1 MSLAPAKNI
10 TLPASLTIPSIPKI
24 LQRMNAMLGDPNCG
38 VSEIANVVAEDAP
51 IAAKVLKIANS
62 SYYGLRERCLSTQG
76 ASAVL
81 GLRVLKN
88 VVTQASV
95 IKQYEHLGQTGFD
108 INGLWKSSIVTA
120 QACSLAARRSRRPL
134 ELKPDE
140 FYTCG
145 LLQDLGQF
153 VLLDSL
159 KEKYVEMTV
168 RAKNE
173 RLPIQVIE
181 QQALGYNHTDVG
193 HQVAVRWGLPPSVAA
208 AIGYHHGP
216 PNIVNENPVL
226 MLAART
232 NMLVAR
238 IVEGNLA
245 GAIAGFDTST
255 LGSLGLAQDDLEEM
269 VNFVQG
275 ALKSTEV

>member
-1 MSLAPAKNI
+1 MTLAPVKNV
-10 TLPASLTIPSIPKI
+10 TLPASLSIPSIPKI
-24 LQRMNAMLGDPNCG
+24 LQRMNAMLEDPNCG
-38 VSEIANVVAEDAP
+38 VSEIAQVVGEDAP

-95 IKQYEHLGQTGFD
+95 IKQYEHLGQMGFD

-120 QACSLAARRSRRPL
+120 QACSLAARRASRPFD
-134 ELKPDE
+134 LKPDE

-159 KEKYVEMTV
+159 KQGYVEMTV
-168 RAKNE
+168 HAKGE
-173 RLPIQVIE
+173 HRPIHVIE
-181 QQALGYNHTDVG
+181 QLALGYNHTDVG
-193 HQVAVRWGLPPSVAA
+193 HQVAVRWGLPPAVAA

-216 PNIVNENPVL
+216 SNVVQEQPVL
-226 MLAART
+226 LLAARM
-232 NMLVAR
+232 NMLVQR
-238 IVEGNLA
+238 IAEGNLA
-245 GAIAGFDTST
+245 GGVSVFDPST
-255 LGSLGLAQDDLEEM
+255 LRSLGLEQDDLEEI
-269 VNFVQG
+269 VTFVQE